1 MSLIIFLA
9 FSSFYIKLNKEF
21 DLKVGFINSSLIN
34 IGSFSLLLN
43 CIKAS
48 FFLLLINYF
57 ILLNFKPK
65 TFTFSYKDIYKL
77 KTLIY
82 FYS

>member
-43 CIKAS
+43 HKGAPP
-48 FFLLLINYF
+48 FPLLISNL
-57 ILLNFKPK
+57 ILLSSKPR
-65 TFTFSYKDIYKL
+65 TSTSSYKGIYRL
-77 KTLIY
+77 ETLIR